1 MSIYNWGFNNFY
13 INSFM
18 PTPYWGGC
26 GCNAFNSG
34 FSFGILNSLFNYSI
48 PQMNTFSFMPQFS
61 MPLFT
66 PYNNIFAMA
75 NNYTMPSFT
84 PALFNYNIPSLFSQ
98 LNTFNNY
105 TNELNN
111 IINNNN
117 FDFLLKQKKSNNN
130 RTTIPMEIDRSF
142 QNSEKLDSNFLNRV
156 KEIAQKLNCDY
167 KDLLALMN
175 SESGIKTDNWNGST
189 AVGLI
194 QFTDASVAELNN
206 KYGLNLTKEKYLTI
220 AKSYNFAPN
229 ERLSAG
235 DLYAITFL
243 PGRAGQ
249 DILCRRGEKFYSQ
262 NKGLDLNNDGVISKQ
277 DLENKL
283 AKKHINESIFA

>member
-117 FDFLLKQKKSNNN
+117 FDFLLN
-130 RTTIPMEIDRSF
+130 RKNQTIIEL
-142 QNSEKLDSNFLNRV
+142 QYQWKLIEVSKIL
-156 KEIAQKLNCDY
+156 K
-167 KDLLALMN
+167 
-175 SESGIKTDNWNGST
+175 
-189 AVGLI
+189 
-194 QFTDASVAELNN
+194 
-206 KYGLNLTKEKYLTI
+206 NLTAT
-220 AKSYNFAPN
+220 S
-229 ERLSAG
+229 
-235 DLYAITFL
+235 
-243 PGRAGQ
+243 
-249 DILCRRGEKFYSQ
+249 
-262 NKGLDLNNDGVISKQ
+262 
-277 DLENKL
+277 
-283 AKKHINESIFA
+283 